1 MSLEVAIEKKVPGF
15 SLAVKFTADGAPVG
29 LLGSSGSGKTMT
41 LRAIA
46 GLETPDRGRIVLHGR
61 VLYDSD
67 QGIDLPARER
77 RIGLLFQNY
86 ALFPHLTVAENIA
99 FGLQRL
105 PAQDRNDRVAKQL
118 AAAHLDGLANRYPAT
133 LSGGEQQRVA
143 LARALAI
150 EPAALLLDEPFSAL
164 DTHLRGALERQ
175 LRETLGSYQG
185 STIFV
190 SHNLEEAY
198 RVCEELVVLTA
209 GAVAARGPK
218 EEIFRYPPSLEVAR
232 LTGCKNFSR
241 ARRDPSGRVEA
252 LDWGCALRVT
262 QRFSNQPGHIAIR
275 AHHIRVRPPG
285 PASAKAMTGT
295 PASAKAMTGTP
306 ASAKAMTGMPTSA
319 KAMTGMP
326 TSADAMAGMSTTE
339 GRDNVFP
346 CWLVAMTETPFRVTL
361 DLRIG
366 PPSAEGTAGM
376 PATAIATEGTPASAT
391 TFHVQAEV
399 YKQEWEAFC
408 DLPQPWQVELPPDRL
423 FLFPG

>member
-1 MSLEVAIEKKVPGF
+1 MSLEVAIEKKLPGF
-15 SLAVKFTADGAPVG
+15 YLSVKFTADGAPVG
-29 LLGSSGSGKTMT
+29 LLGPSGSGKTMT

-61 VLYDSD
+61 VLYDSE
-67 QGIDLPARER
+67 QGINLPARER
-77 RIGLLFQNY
+77 HIGLLFQNY

-99 FGLQRL
+99 FGLRHL
-105 PAQDRNDRVAKQL
+105 SARDRDQQIAKQL
-118 AAAHLDGLANRYPAT
+118 AAVHLGSLANRYPAK
-133 LSGGEQQRVA
+133 LSGGEQQRAA

-175 LRETLGSYQG
+175 LRETLGSYRG

-198 RVCEELVVLTA
+198 RVCEELVVLTG
-209 GAVAARGPK
+209 GAVAACGPK
-218 EEIFRYPPSLEVAR
+218 EEIFRHPPLLEVAR
-232 LTGCKNFSR
+232 LTGYKNYSR
-241 ARRDPSGRVEA
+241 ARRDASGMIDA
-252 LDWGCALRVT
+252 TDWGCTLRVT
-262 QRFSNQPGHIAIR
+262 QKFSKQPGHIAIR
-275 AHHIRVRPPG
+275 AHHIRVHPPG
-285 PASAKAMTGT
+285 PASAKAMAGM
-295 PASAKAMTGTP
+295 PASPIAREGGP
-306 ASAKAMTGMPTSA
+306 AT
-319 KAMTGMP
+319 
-326 TSADAMAGMSTTE
+326 D

-366 PPSAEGTAGM
+366 SASAEATADESAQAFAKEGM
-376 PATAIATEGTPASAT
+376 PANAA

-408 DLPQPWQVELPPDRL
+408 DLPQPWQMELPADRL
-423 FLFPG
+423 ILFPE

>member
-67 QGIDLPARER
+67 QRINLPARER
-77 RIGLLFQNY
+77 RVGLLFQNY

-105 PAQDRNDRVAKQL
+105 SAQDRNERVAKQL
-118 AAAHLDGLANRYPAT
+118 AAAHLDGLANRYPAM

-175 LRETLGSYQG
+175 LRETLGRYQG

-198 RVCEELVVLTA
+198 RVCEELVVLT
-209 GAVAARGPK
+209 GGGVAARGPK
-218 EEIFRYPPSLEVAR
+218 EEVFRYPPSLEVAR

-241 ARRDPSGRVEA
+241 ARRDSSGRVEA

-262 QRFSNQPGHIAIR
+262 QKFSKRPGHIAIR
-275 AHHIRVRPPG
+275 AHHIRVRP
-285 PASAKAMTGT
+285 SGT
-295 PASAKAMTGTP
+295 LP
-306 ASAKAMTGMPTSA
+306 
-319 KAMTGMP
+319 
-326 TSADAMAGMSTTE
+326 E
-339 GRDNVFP
+339 GRENIFP
-346 CWLVAMTETPFRVTL
+346 CWLAAMTETPFRVTL

-366 PPSAEGTAGM
+366 AASAEATAGL
-376 PATAIATEGTPASAT
+376 PAPTESKGVPTALIAKANASDLASAKAED
-391 TFHVQAEV
+391 FQVQAEV
-399 YKQEWEAFC
+399 FKKEWESFC
-408 DLPQPWQVELPPDRL
+408 DQPQPWQVELPPDRL
-423 FLFPG
+423 ILFPE